1 MVIAVLLLLA
11 AAMPAQAQ
19 AHPTSVNVGVIG
31 GPVSVNGGGLPTT
44 GNPAFSAFTFTTIT
58 VSPLGSIAGYDTLV
72 LNVGSPAMA
81 CTTATLSAAEK
92 ASLVTFVQN
101 GGKLIIY
108 ESECPTND
116 YTWLPVPLQ
125 FTTYNPGAHGDVCPA
140 GSGCGAT
147 IVVNT
152 NLGTRMDSGVSPLNI
167 DLGNSGVPPPPDVG
181 ATASGLGPTTD
192 AVGDA
197 NVMVARGSD
206 LCRHIDA
213 VTGPHSG
220 FVLGPTHV
228 FSRDGGAA
236 GSGELIY
243 NGFDTDTMGAAT
255 VPATSGFV
263 NDARPLAK
271 IFLLE
276 LSEPWQP
283 HNKPCTPIVPA
294 KPAVGGQILPA
305 NTMMLMAPWV
315 ALAAFVSVGVAVVLR
330 RRFTPIVYFQ

>member
-1 MVIAVLLLLA
+1 MVTVLVLLLA
-11 AAMPAQAQ
+11 VAMPAQAQ
-19 AHPTSVNVGVIG
+19 VHPRSVNVGVIG
-31 GPVSVNGGGLPTT
+31 GLASAHGGGLPTT
-44 GNPAFSAFTFTTIT
+44 DLAFTSLFTFTVIG
-58 VSPLGSIAGYDTLV
+58 VGPLGSIVGFDTLV
-72 LNVGSPAMA
+72 LNVGSVAMG
-81 CTTATLSAAEK
+81 CTTATLSAPEK
-92 ASLVTFVQN
+92 ASLVAFVQS

-125 FTTYNPGAHGDVCPA
+125 FTTFNPGANGNVCPA

-167 DLGNSGVPPPPDVG
+167 DLGDSGVPPPADTG
-181 ATASGLGPTTD
+181 ATATGLGPTTD

-213 VTGPHSG
+213 VTGPSSG

-255 VPATSGFV
+255 VPATTGPG
-263 NDARPLAK
+263 AGPLAK

-276 LSEPWQP
+276 LSEPWEP
-283 HNKPCTPIVPA
+283 HNKPCTPIVPP
-294 KPAVGGQILPA
+294 KPVVGGQILPA

-315 ALAAFVSVGVAVVLR
+315 ALAAFVSVGLAVVLR

>member
-31 GPVSVNGGGLPTT
+31 GFVSMNGGGLPYTDVQFT
-44 GNPAFSAFTFTTIT
+44 GFAFTVIN
-58 VSPLGSIAGYDTLV
+58 VNPLGALNCIAAGGATVPCDTLV
-72 LNVGSPAMA
+72 LNVGSPTMG
-81 CTTATLSAAEK
+81 CTTATLTAPEK

-147 IVVNT
+147 IVVDT
-152 NLGTRMDSGVSPLNI
+152 NLGTRLDSGADPQDI
-167 DLGNSGVPPPPDVG
+167 DLGNSGVPPPPDTA

-213 VTGPHSG
+213 ITGPSSG

-236 GSGELIY
+236 GLGELIY
-243 NGFDTDTMGAAT
+243 NGFDTDDMGAAT
-255 VPATSGFV
+255 PPATSGLPV
-263 NDARPLAK
+263 LPNLLPSYSCLSCRNLGSHTTNHAR
-271 IFLLE
+271 
-276 LSEPWQP
+276 Q
-283 HNKPCTPIVPA
+283 
-294 KPAVGGQILPA
+294 
-305 NTMMLMAPWV
+305 
-315 ALAAFVSVGVAVVLR
+315 
-330 RRFTPIVYFQ
+330 